1 MTDIDYVQWQ
11 RQWLRIQC
19 NILQFVNVEN
29 MDQTVAS
36 PATALMEPVVT
47 FPRDSACVVLAGL
60 AQLVTSRAH
69 EVGTVRTV
77 RPSVC
82 VTVTL
87 HVMLWRESVAVHRD
101 TWEISVEKVGGVQFK
116 DMVIS
121 FNKSIW
127 TLDYDAI
134 SSNH

>member
-1 MTDIDYVQWQ
+1 MTKTMT
-11 RQWLRIQC
+11 LHIQC

-36 PATALMEPVVT
+36 PATALTEPVVT
-47 FPRDSACVVLAGL
+47 LPRDSACVVLAGL

-69 EVGTVRTV
+69 EVGMVRTV

-87 HVMLWRESVAVHRD
+87 HVML
-101 TWEISVEKVGGVQFK
+101 
-116 DMVIS
+116 
-121 FNKSIW
+121 
-127 TLDYDAI
+127 
-134 SSNH
+134 